1 MQRPDQ
7 DATNQDAIAQDVIDQ
22 DAADTG
28 QSVFVSAPDGL
39 RLHVREYG
47 SRLTPALAIVCLP
60 GLTRTVADFDALA
73 AHVRKAGARRII
85 ALDSRG
91 RGQSEYDRDPE
102 NYNLLV
108 ELGDLV
114 AVLTAL
120 AVGPAIFV
128 GSSRGGLL
136 TMQLGVAH
144 PTAIAGVVLHDIGP
158 VIEPKGLARL
168 RSYVGK
174 VPQPRSFAEGADILR
189 HLFHGQFPN
198 LSPDQWLASAQRA
211 WQMRDGALVPT
222 YDVRLSRTLAT
233 IDIESPLPP
242 LWNEFDALKRVPML
256 VIHGG
261 KSDILSAATVEAM
274 AARHPGMDII
284 EVADQGHVPLL
295 EGDELLRRIGDFV
308 VKCDGARTI
317 P

>member
-1 MQRPDQ
+1 LHKPRNPRYGLDMD
-7 DATNQDAIAQDVIDQ
+7 
-22 DAADTG
+22 DTG
-28 QSVFVSAPDGL
+28 RSIFVSAPDGL

-47 SRLTPALAIVCLP
+47 PRTATAVPVVCLP
-60 GLTRTVADFDALA
+60 GLTRTVADFETLAPALA
-73 AHVRKAGARRII
+73 NGGARRIV

-91 RGQSEYDRDPE
+91 RGQSEYDRNAE

-120 AVGPAIFV
+120 AVAPAVFI

-136 TMQLGVAH
+136 TMHLGVAH

-174 VPQPRSFAEGADILR
+174 MPQPRSFAEGGEILQ

-198 LSPDQWLASAQRA
+198 LTTEQWLAAAQRA
-211 WQMRDGALVPT
+211 WRMRDGVLVPT
-222 YDVRLSRTLAT
+222 YDIALSRTLT
-233 IDIESPLPP
+233 SIDIERPLPP
-242 LWNEFDALKRVPML
+242 LWNEFDSLKRLPML
-256 VIHGG
+256 VIHGA
-261 KSDILSAATVEAM
+261 KSDILSAATVAAM
-274 AARHPGMDII
+274 AARHAGMETI

-295 EGDELLRRIGDFV
+295 EGDDIVRRIGEFV
-308 VKCDGARTI
+308 AKCDKAV
-317 P
+317 

>member
-1 MQRPDQ
+1 MSDQIAPDE
-7 DATNQDAIAQDVIDQ
+7 
-22 DAADTG
+22 G
-28 QSVFVSAPDGL
+28 RSLFVSAPDGL

-47 SRLTPALAIVCLP
+47 ARSASALSVVCLP
-60 GLTRTVADFDALA
+60 GLTRTAADFDALA
-73 AHVRKAGARRII
+73 PALAKSGPRRVI

-91 RGQSEYDRDPE
+91 RGQSEYDRNPE

-120 AVGPAIFV
+120 AVEPAIFI

-174 VPQPRSFAEGADILR
+174 LPQPRSFAEGADILR
-189 HLFHGQFPN
+189 RLFHGQFPS
-198 LSPDQWLASAQRA
+198 LTAEQWLVAAERA
-211 WQMRDGALVPT
+211 WRMHDGSLAST
-222 YDVRLSRTLAT
+222 YDVRLSRTLTT
-233 IDIESPLPP
+233 IDIESPLPT

-256 VIHGG
+256 VIHGER
-261 KSDILSAATVEAM
+261 SDILSAATMAAM
-274 AARHPGMDII
+274 AERHPGIETI
-284 EVADQGHVPLL
+284 EVPDQGHVPLL
-295 EGDELLRRIGDFV
+295 EGEIIQRIVDFAA
-308 VKCDGARTI
+308 KCG
-317 P
+317 